1 MQVYRQSKLGCQE
14 ETAVFGL
21 ISAKNGPAKFG
32 QGLPSHNEPRPE
44 NLLGGSTMI
53 KLSLL
58 TRQGLTAAVVSTV
71 AALALALTTACSV
84 NHYDNDRGHRYPP
97 PPAAQKAPPRG
108 PAHQA
113 PAPRPSHKAPP
124 LSPHRYERYHS
135 IIIGPSYGGPPAPA
149 PRPR

>member
-1 MQVYRQSKLGCQE
+1 
-14 ETAVFGL
+14 
-21 ISAKNGPAKFG
+21 
-32 QGLPSHNEPRPE
+32 
-44 NLLGGSTMI
+44 MI

-124 LSPHRYERYHS
+124 RSPHRYRAFLLKSLSLCDWLEEIAKERKEVDW
-135 IIIGPSYGGPPAPA
+135 ITDDG
-149 PRPR
+149 